1 VANGHYFWQT
11 KSHITA
17 SPDTKL
23 NTTKQL
29 AHLTAVPAAIRRRGE
44 SMHVC
49 PCMLFVFRDGGRS
62 EMKVRQIRKL
72 PVMHRGLQDLA
83 HMSQAHMGYTS
94 ITKPPCGLTAYMP
107 TCGLTAFTPPCG
119 LIHATMWTYSL
130 HATMWTYSH
139 ATMWTYRY
147 KPPCGLTVRLRS
159 HEQAHTGYTFRAGQA
174 DTDIGSLVTL
184 HVRQILLT

>member
-72 PVMHRGLQDLA
+72 PTSNTFVGPGPLGNKQTYNLVTQTQGEHTPATPDYKSETTRLTIVTLYNHTLLLDGVLKTCASTHLA
-83 HMSQAHMGYTS
+83 PSS
-94 ITKPPCGLTAYMP
+94 CNLNVKL
-107 TCGLTAFTPPCG
+107 
-119 LIHATMWTYSL
+119 S
-130 HATMWTYSH
+130 
-139 ATMWTYRY
+139 
-147 KPPCGLTVRLRS
+147 RS
-159 HEQAHTGYTFRAGQA
+159 HCRTYAPKLITSSTKH
-174 DTDIGSLVTL
+174 IV
-184 HVRQILLT
+184 I